1 MPFVILPNESM
12 KREKKEIASERLSM
26 EGVKS
31 ARKKTVEDE
40 EREKEGNVKH
50 FCR

>member
-26 EGVKS
+26 KGVKS
-31 ARKKTVEDE
+31 ARKKTVKDE
-40 EREKEGNVKH
+40 EGEKEGNVKH
-50 FCR
+50 FCW